1 MVCSNSVFVKDL
13 PAYAANLTFSLLQLT
28 PCPCWCSGST
38 NSLHNLQM
46 ASQGQQPDQ
55 SRRQQDEDIFSIVG
69 GCELGADSRHHPLQQ
84 ARNNVSTNS
93 LGSAAGLPNSSSV
106 GNLSCLGDLPEE
118 QPSRILFIRGLD
130 ATVSDEALV
139 QMFEVCHSGH
149 VVTLALV
156 YSLVLLQLCNE
167 HLLAVLAYNFYLA
180 TVGLQCS

>member
-1 MVCSNSVFVKDL
+1 MSLTLASRLPSV
-13 PAYAANLTFSLLQLT
+13 T
-28 PCPCWCSGST
+28 CRHWCSGST

-46 ASQGQQPDQ
+46 AAQGQQPDQ

-139 QMFEVCHSGH
+139 QMFEVSMAPLWPYCHSC
-149 VVTLALV
+149 
-156 YSLVLLQLCNE
+156 YFYIVLLGSCFSPAMN
-167 HLLAVLAYNFYLA
+167 
-180 TVGLQCS
+180 TVSSF

>member
-1 MVCSNSVFVKDL
+1 MPCILSPL
-13 PAYAANLTFSLLQLT
+13 SLLVQWQRKQLAQ
-28 PCPCWCSGST
+28 PANGLSST
-38 NSLHNLQM
+38 T
-46 ASQGQQPDQ
+46 ARQ
-55 SRRQQDEDIFSIVG
+55 SCRQQDEDIFSIVG

-139 QMFEVCHSGH
+139 QMFEVCIPALWPYCYSCYH
-149 VVTLALV
+149 VQSCFYFAALI
-156 YSLVLLQLCNE
+156 S
-167 HLLAVLAYNFYLA
+167 AF
-180 TVGLQCS
+180 SF